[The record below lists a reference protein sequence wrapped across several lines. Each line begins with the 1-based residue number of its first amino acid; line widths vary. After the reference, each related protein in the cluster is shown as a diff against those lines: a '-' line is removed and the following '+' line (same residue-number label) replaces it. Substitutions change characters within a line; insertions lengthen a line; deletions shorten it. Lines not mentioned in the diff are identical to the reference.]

1 MAGLTETA
9 SRNLAGELARHR
21 KTREDLAKAWGCAPK
36 TVDTRLRGQTPLTT
50 DEIEKPPTYS
60 VSKPPPSPCS
70 SSSRLTASNNS
81 KPKETE
87 MSQLLNPPK
96 PPESRKTMKPRI
108 ELIGTTGYAIRI
120 QEDKSGQLIELH
132 ADGEEVLADIP
143 ESTLDNFAYTLND
156 DLGNMR

>member
-1 MAGLTETA
+1 MT
-9 SRNLAGELARHR
+9 
-21 KTREDLAKAWGCAPK
+21 
-36 TVDTRLRGQTPLTT
+36 
-50 DEIEKPPTYS
+50 
-60 VSKPPPSPCS
+60 
-70 SSSRLTASNNS
+70 
-81 KPKETE
+81 
-87 MSQLLNPPK
+87 SQLLNPPK

-132 ADGEEVLADIP
+132 ADIP